1 MKKQMINMAAPAPV
15 YKDGRYVL
23 LPAAAE
29 KIGISLRTLRA
40 WREKCRFDPDKAGL
54 FAETGKWVFFD
65 LDEWARL
72 LAEKQHDAIEA
83 ARTWENRLRLV
94 VMFPAAAI
102 ATALLWSGGF

>member
-1 MKKQMINMAAPAPV
+1 
-15 YKDGRYVL
+15 
-23 LPAAAE
+23 
-29 KIGISLRTLRA
+29 
-40 WREKCRFDPDKAGL
+40 
-54 FAETGKWVFFD
+54 VFFD